1 MKEKISMVVFVLI
14 LGAIL
19 TSALVAVDSYTAPRI
34 ERNKTFKVKM
44 RVLDALDI
52 PYTKDDVEEKFSE
65 NVTTKEVKGTT
76 FYISEDGNTAFEIS
90 GSGLWGPVYG
100 ILALLPDLESPTIK
114 GISIIHQEETPG
126 LGGRI
131 AEEDFLGKFRGKK
144 ISPKLIIQP
153 PGKASGENEVDG
165 ITGATL
171 SSKAFERII
180 NAQSKEYISLLKENE

>member
-1 MKEKISMVVFVLI
+1 MKEKISMLVFVLI

-19 TSALVAVDSYTAPRI
+19 TSALVAVDSYTATRI

-65 NVTTKEVKGTT
+65 NVTTKEVKGVT
-76 FYISEDGNTAFEIS
+76 FYTSQDGNTAFQIS
-90 GSGLWGPVYG
+90 GSGLWGPVHG
-100 ILALLPDLESPTIK
+100 ILALLPDLKSPTIK

-131 AEEDFLGKFRGKK
+131 AEEDFLDKFRGKK
-144 ISPKLIIQP
+144 ISPELIIQP
-153 PGKASGENEVDG
+153 PGKANGENEVDG

>member
-1 MKEKISMVVFVLI
+1 MKARILMIVFVLV

-19 TSALVAVDSYTAPRI
+19 TSALVAVDNYTADRI
-34 ERNKTFKVKM
+34 KKNKEFKVKM
-44 RVLDALDI
+44 RVLDALGI
-52 PYTKDDVEEKFSE
+52 QYTKDSVEERFSE
-65 NVTTKEVKGTT
+65 GVKVREIKGKI
-76 FYISEDGNTAFEIS
+76 FYISQDGNISFEIN
-90 GSGLWGPVYG
+90 GSGLWGPIQG
-100 ILALLPDLESPTIK
+100 ILAMSSDLETVK

-131 AEEDFLGKFRGKK
+131 AEREFLDTFVGKR
-144 ISPKLIIQP
+144 ISPEIRVQP

-180 NAQSKEYISLLKENE
+180 NDQSKEYIPLFKENR

>member
-1 MKEKISMVVFVLI
+1 MKARILMIVFILM

-19 TSALVAVDSYTAPRI
+19 TSALVAVDNYTADRI
-34 ERNKTFKVKM
+34 KKNKEFKVKM
-44 RVLDALDI
+44 RVLDALGI
-52 PYTKDDVEEKFSE
+52 QYTKDNVEERFSQS
-65 NVTTKEVKGTT
+65 VKVREIRGKT
-76 FYISEDGNTAFEIS
+76 FYISQDGDVSFEIN
-90 GSGLWGPVYG
+90 GSGLWGPIQG
-100 ILALLPDLESPTIK
+100 ILAMSSDLGMIR

-131 AEEDFLGKFRGKK
+131 AEREFLDTFRGKS
-144 ISPKLIIQP
+144 ISPEIRVQP

-180 NAQSKEYISLLKENE
+180 NDQSKEYIPLFKENR